1 MEEPWED
8 KVEALKHLARMDWEY
23 RKLERKLLWLE
34 CELSEIVGSL
44 TEYQQDIV
52 WEYLILSA
60 SQDRRLLEKALSL
73 IDFSKDPLGRGA
85 VLTDAGS
92 GTEAGFPPN
101 GDT

>member
-44 TEYQQDIV
+44 TEDQQDIV

-85 VLTDAGS
+85 VPTDAGS